1 MELLD
6 LLEQRVG
13 DLLQQIQELR
23 EDNAQLCASTEVI
36 AQMRE
41 ENRLLT
47 EELDKERALRCEI
60 DTRIDRLL
68 AGISEHE
75 QAYASS
81 YDDAD
86 SSR

>member
-6 LLEQRVG
+6 LLERRVG
-13 DLLQQIQELR
+13 DLLRQIQDLR
-23 EDNAQLCASTEVI
+23 EENARLCASAEII

-41 ENRLLT
+41 ENRILS
-47 EELDKERALRCEI
+47 EALDKERELRSEI
-60 DTRIDRLL
+60 DRRIDRLL

-75 QAYASS
+75 HAYAPPES
-81 YDDAD
+81 AD

>member
-6 LLEQRVG
+6 RLERRIG
-13 DLLQQIQELR
+13 DLLQHNQDLR
-23 EDNAQLCASTEVI
+23 KENAQLHASAEII

-47 EELDKERALRCEI
+47 EALHKERALRGEI
-60 DTRIDRLL
+60 DHRIDRLL

-75 QAYASS
+75 QASASS
-81 YDDAD
+81 GGAGGAQ
-86 SSR
+86 